1 MAQQGAVAM
10 PAPKDDAGFL
20 QRLATA
26 MTRWSTRW
34 VPDAWIIAVILTI
47 VAWFMAFFLSPGFKP
62 AGLPELP
69 GALGLQKA
77 GTLMVY
83 WGRGFWVLL
92 TFAMQMALIILT
104 GYIVAVSPP
113 FRRLL
118 NWLAGLPKSPKGSI
132 ALMAVVSMLLSF
144 LNWGLSI
151 VGSAVFARFMVKK
164 QKGVDYR
171 LLIAAAYLGLGTT
184 WHSGL
189 SASAPL
195 LVATPGHFME
205 KQLGLIDIT
214 QTIFHPFNLLVALIV
229 VVFLA
234 IYTPML
240 HPKKEDVIEADP
252 ALLQEE
258 EFKAPEKPKDAT
270 PAESLEYKPWINII
284 IAVLFG
290 LVFLWQYFSAPG
302 PGGAITM
309 QIALSRVNLDTVNLI
324 FLMVGVLLH
333 WTPASLL
340 KAAREAGGFI
350 WGVVL
355 QFPFYAGIFGIIQY
369 SGLQNVIAGW
379 FVAISNQQTY
389 PAIIYW
395 YSGIL
400 NYFVPSGGSKW
411 AIEAPYVVQAAAD
424 LKVPQAL
431 NVLTYAWGDMM
442 TDIIQPFWAIPLLGV
457 AKLNFRD
464 IMGFCLMIFIPYV
477 ILVTLA
483 LLIVPFLGWF

>member
-1 MAQQGAVAM
+1 M
-10 PAPKDDAGFL
+10 L
-20 QRLATA
+20 QRLATV
-26 MTRWSTRW
+26 MTRWSTRF
-34 VPDAWIIAVILTI
+34 VPDAYVIAVLLTI
-47 VAWFMAFFLSPGFKP
+47 LAWLLAFFLSPGSKP

-69 GALGLQKA
+69 GAPGLQKA
-77 GTLMVY
+77 TTLMFY
-83 WGRGFWVLL
+83 WGKGFWVLL
-92 TFAMQMALIILT
+92 TFAMQMSLIIVT

-118 NWLAGLPKSPKGSI
+118 NWLAGLPKSPKGVI
-132 ALMAVVSMLLSF
+132 ALMAAVSMFLAF

-151 VGSAVFARFMVKK
+151 VGSAVFARFLVKR
-164 QKGVDYR
+164 QRGMDYR

-205 KQLGLIDIT
+205 KQLGVIDIT
-214 QTIFHPFNLLVALIV
+214 RTIFHPFNLLLVAIIIVFLIV
-229 VVFLA
+229 
-234 IYTPML
+234 YTPLL
-240 HPKKEDVIEADP
+240 HPKKEDTVEADP
-252 ALLQEE
+252 ALLEEE
-258 EFKAPEKPKDAT
+258 EFVPPAR
-270 PAESLEYKPWINII
+270 PAEMTPGEWLEHSPLINVI
-284 IAVLFG
+284 IAILFG
-290 LVFLWQYFSAPG
+290 LVYLWQYFLTPG
-302 PGGAITM
+302 PQGAITL
-309 QIALSRVNLDTVNLI
+309 QIALSRINLDTVNFL
-324 FLMVGVLLH
+324 FLMAGVLLH

-340 KAAREAGGFI
+340 KAAKEAGSFI

-369 SGLQNVIAGW
+369 SGLQNVIASW
-379 FVAISNQQTY
+379 FVAIANDKSY
-389 PAIIYW
+389 PALVYW

-411 AIEAPYVVQAAAD
+411 AIEAPYVVKAAAD
-424 LKVPQAL
+424 LKVSQAL

-464 IMGFCLMIFIPYV
+464 IMGYCIMIFIPYV
-477 ILVTLA
+477 VLVTIA
-483 LLIVPFLGWF
+483 FLIVPYLGWF